1 MFEYVGYKRKARA
14 NTGPQLNGAG
24 AQYLLLVMVLILGVT
39 GVTESL
45 AVLLLEQE
53 GSSIRP

>member
-1 MFEYVGYKRKARA
+1 MFEYVGYKRKAGE
-14 NTGPQLNGAG
+14 NTGPQLSGG
-24 AQYLLLVMVLILGVT
+24 GVQYLLLVMVLILGVT